1 MKKYYLIALCIFFA
15 IQGYAFEV
23 KTVEPAFWWA
33 GMKNPSLQ
41 VMLYGKDIKD
51 SQVSISSEDVILREV
66 VQLES
71 ANYLVL
77 YLDLSNAT
85 VEKFDITLTQ
95 GKKKKVIPYELKQRK
110 ENSAQREGFN
120 TSDVLYLIMPDRFAN
135 GDTSNDVIEGM
146 RSSELDRNDQYA
158 RHGGDLRGIINN
170 LDYIADLGMTAIWLN
185 PTQENDVPEGSY
197 HGYAVTDYYK
207 VDRRFGTNEE
217 FVELADKARAK
228 GLKLVMDMI
237 FNHCG
242 SSHHFFTDRPSS
254 GWFNYSDGYVQ
265 TSYKTTTQYDPYVS
279 KFDKKWALDG
289 WFVESMPDLNHR
301 NRHVERYLIQTSIW
315 WIEYAGLNGIRQDT
329 HPYAD
334 FDMMSRWCAEVT
346 NEYPDFNIVG
356 ETWYGNTPAIAYW
369 QKDSKL
375 SAPKNSNLRTV
386 MDFPLMGAMSQA
398 FDQNTNW
405 EDGLMRLY
413 EVLAQDFVY
422 ADPMNTLVFL
432 DNHDTS
438 RFFLNEEQTNN
449 FNRYKQ
455 ALSFLLTT
463 RGIPQLYYGTEIL
476 MPADKKEGDG
486 NLRKDFPGGWTG
498 DAKNAFT
505 KAGRDAK
512 QNQAFDFTQ
521 KLLKW
526 RKGNEVI
533 AKGSLMHYAPLDGI
547 YVLERRLGD
556 KSVVLIMNGSGEDK
570 TVELDK
576 YYEVLNQKSGKDII
590 SGKVFDLTAPL
601 SIAASDVYIFDFQ

>member
-1 MKKYYLIALCIFFA
+1 MKKYYLIALCIFFVL
-15 IQGYAFEV
+15 QGYAFEV

-135 GDTSNDVIEGM
+135 GDTSNDVIKGM

-185 PTQENDVPEGSY
+185 PTQENDVAEGSY

-254 GWFNYSDGYVQ
+254 DWFNYSDGYVQ

-476 MPADKKEGDG
+476 MSADKKEGDG

-505 KAGRDAK
+505 KLGRDAK

-590 SGKVFDLTAPL
+590 SEKVFDLTTPL

>member
-1 MKKYYLIALCIFFA
+1 MKKYYLMVLCIFFA
-15 IQGYAFEV
+15 LQGYAFEV

-254 GWFNYSDGYVQ
+254 DWFNYSDGYVQ

-505 KAGRDAK
+505 KSGRDAK

-533 AKGSLMHYAPLDGI
+533 TKGSLMHYAPLDGI

-590 SGKVFDLTAPL
+590 SGKVFDLTTPL

>member
-254 GWFNYSDGYVQ
+254 DWFNYSDGYVQ

-590 SGKVFDLTAPL
+590 SGKVFDLTTPL